1 MKLKLHEIELYTKDP
16 EASKQFYHEILGLP
30 MNVDIKGLK
39 VFHPGWDGLDFDTS
53 VHFPGEVS
61 ISFLVADLDKF
72 VEELRAKGI
81 EVEEPG
87 PAHLEMRSV
96 DLRDPDGYRISIQ
109 SPTEASEDWLK
120 GMVE

>member
-1 MKLKLHEIELYTKDP
+1 
-16 EASKQFYHEILGLP
+16 

-81 EVEEPG
+81 EVEDPG
-87 PAHLEMRSV
+87 PAHLGMRATV
-96 DLRDPDGYRISIQ
+96 LRAPDGTRISIQ
-109 SPTEASEDWLK
+109 SPTEESEDWLK
-120 GMVE
+120 NLVK